1 MTSPATIVSSDT
13 LENSRTRMAQVG
25 VPLMIVSIVMVMV
38 VPLPAGLVDML
49 IAVNITIAIVTMLT
63 AMMVEEPLE
72 FSVFPALLLVTTL
85 FRLALNI
92 STTRLILRDG
102 DGGRVIETFGG
113 FVVGDNIVIG
123 LVIFLILVVI
133 QFAVITTGAG
143 RVAEVSAR
151 FTLDAMPGKQMGI
164 DADLNSGAITETE
177 AKMRRQTV
185 AREADFYGSMD
196 GASKFVKG
204 DTIASVV
211 IVIINL
217 VGGISVGVFQQGLSA
232 GESVNRFALLSVGDG
247 LVSQIP
253 ALLISVASGII
264 VTRAVTDDEGGLG
277 TDLWLQL
284 VQDRRV
290 LSVSAG
296 SVLLVALMPGLPKAP
311 FLFLATLLAVAASR
325 RVGPRPT
332 ADSAVPAPDAAGRLD
347 SAESEEHLLSDIAVE
362 PLELVLAAD
371 LFDLVDPEAGGTL
384 LDRVK
389 ALRRKTA
396 LDLGLVIP
404 LVRSRDDVTLPT
416 ATYVIRVNG
425 VEAGRGIAPIG
436 KSLVLMPG
444 DDIAGADGMSEDPI
458 FGLPAA
464 WVAAELAGEMTRR
477 GKTVIDRSSV
487 IVTHLSE
494 IIKRNASALLS
505 RQSVQE
511 LVEAVAHESPAVA
524 NEVGS
529 DVLGLAD
536 LHSVLG
542 ALLDAGIPI
551 RDLTRI
557 LEATTA
563 KARTTDD
570 LDALVDAARLAL
582 SPAITAQLSRDG
594 VLRPITLDPML
605 EQTLLESV
613 RAGESGSFLA
623 ADPALTERL
632 VTAAEDA
639 ILEAERTGHDPIVV
653 CSAGLRRILQR
664 LLSTGR
670 PGLRVVSYAELAP
683 GPTVEPL
690 GVVSVDLETV

>member
-1 MTSPATIVSSDT
+1 MTSPATVMSSDT
-13 LENSRTRMAQVG
+13 LTNSRTRMAQVG

-49 IAVNITIAIVTMLT
+49 IALNITIAIVTMLT
-63 AMMVEEPLE
+63 AMMVEEPLH

-102 DGGRVIETFGG
+102 NGGRVIETFGG

-123 LVIFLILVVI
+123 LVIFLILIVI

-164 DADLNSGAITETE
+164 DADLNSGAITEAE

-217 VGGISVGVFQQGLSA
+217 VGGIAVGVFQQGLSA

-311 FLFLATLLAVAASR
+311 FLFLATLLGIAASR
-325 RVGPRPT
+325 RVGPRPGT
-332 ADSAVPAPDAAGRLD
+332 ESAVAPTETSTLADPN
-347 SAESEEHLLSDIAVE
+347 SEEHLLSDIAVE

-371 LFDLVDPEAGGTL
+371 LFDLVDPEVGGTL

-404 LVRSRDDVTLPT
+404 LVRSRDDVTLPS

-425 VEAGRGIAPIG
+425 VEAGRGVAPIG

-444 DDIAGADGMSEDPI
+444 DEIAGDTSVDPI

-511 LVEAVAHESPAVA
+511 LVEGVAHDSPAVA
-524 NEVGS
+524 NEVGG
-529 DVLGLAD
+529 DVLSLAQ
-536 LHSVLG
+536 LHSILG
-542 ALLDAGIPI
+542 SLLDAGIPV

-563 KARTTDD
+563 KALSTDD
-570 LDALVDAARLAL
+570 PDALVDAARLAL
-582 SPAITAQLSRDG
+582 SPAITAQLARDG
-594 VLRPITLDPML
+594 VIRPITLDPVF
-605 EQTLLESV
+605 EQTLLESI
-613 RAGESGSFLA
+613 RAGESGPFLA
-623 ADPALTERL
+623 ADPVLTERL
-632 VTAAEDA
+632 VAAAEEA
-639 ILEAERTGHDPIVV
+639 ILEAERTGHDPVIV